1 MMKHFL
7 ILMLLFPTWAY
18 CESSETEPP
27 KEPEKTQEEKK
38 EKAPPEKPKKEEK
51 TPLDIPPALQEQ
63 YNDFAANAYY
73 DDYMSGRPFSIT
85 TAPFS

>member
-1 MMKHFL
+1 MKHFL
-7 ILMLLFPTWAY
+7 ILMLLFSTLAY

-38 EKAPPEKPKKEEK
+38 APPPEKPKKEEQP
-51 TPLDIPPALQEQ
+51 PLDIPPALQEQ

-73 DDYMSGRPFSIT
+73 DDYMSDRPFSIT